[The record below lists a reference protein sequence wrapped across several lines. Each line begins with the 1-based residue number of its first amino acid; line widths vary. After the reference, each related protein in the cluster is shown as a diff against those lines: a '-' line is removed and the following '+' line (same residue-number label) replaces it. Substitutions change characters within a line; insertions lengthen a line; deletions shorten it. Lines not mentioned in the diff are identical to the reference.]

1 MKWILSEKMGGHQA
15 SIYCLCATDD
25 PNSFLSSGGDGMI
38 VSWNLAEP
46 NLGKI
51 FARNEEGIFC
61 MFYQSVKSIL
71 FCGDMKGQILAFDYP
86 QKKIIKKWK
95 AHQGSVFK
103 LLYLDQGLLSV
114 GADGI
119 LHLWDSKEYRL
130 KQSFTLSSKSLR
142 TIAYEPK
149 HNKIVAAGSE
159 GKFYFFELKNNFL
172 DYTGQKQA
180 HDSSIFSLAF
190 TPSHNYLLSGSRDAY
205 IKIWNPETLEPVPT
219 EPAHLSTINDLCLSE
234 DGSNFFSAGRDKH
247 IKIWSLDQFKLI
259 QVLDSIRDMGHH
271 KSVNCLLYLNQ
282 KLISAGDDR
291 QIIIWSQVKEK

>member
-46 NLGKI
+46 DLGKI

-61 MFYQSVKSIL
+61 MFYQSAKSIL

-103 LLYLDQGLLSV
+103 LLYLEQGLLSV

-205 IKIWNPETLEPVPT
+205 IKIWNSETLELVPT
-219 EPAHLSTINDLCLSE
+219 EPAHLSTINDLCFSE
-234 DGSNFFSAGRDKH
+234 DGSYFFSAGRDKH
-247 IKIWSLDQFKLI
+247 IKIWSL
-259 QVLDSIRDMGHH
+259 
-271 KSVNCLLYLNQ
+271 
-282 KLISAGDDR
+282 GDDR